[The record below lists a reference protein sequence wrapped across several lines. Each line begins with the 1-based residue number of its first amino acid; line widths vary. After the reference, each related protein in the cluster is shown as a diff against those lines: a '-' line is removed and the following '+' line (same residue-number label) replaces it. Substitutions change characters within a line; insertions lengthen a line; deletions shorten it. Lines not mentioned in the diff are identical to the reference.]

1 MSDFDS
7 SLPIKSIQDLEERV
21 LVKIQDGED
30 ASGVDKS
37 AEVSEKKLHVRNHGQ
52 DENDNDVQL
61 RLNTNGSVTIA
72 NSDGQPIN
80 EDAPL
85 AVYIAE
91 SRAEEIDEYDR
102 AIDVAKN
109 ASANH
114 DYTVTA
120 GKEFKCSEIQCSASG
135 KARFEL
141 QVETG
146 VGTGVFE
153 AKAVGFNSTA
163 KPNLQLKYIKNIA
176 AGVIVRVVKTN
187 LDNQAQDIYT
197 QIQGKEI

>member
-37 AEVSEKKLHVRNHGQ
+37 AEVSEKKLHIRAFGQ

-61 RLNTNGSVTIA
+61 RLNDNGSVTIA
-72 NSDGQPIN
+72 NSDGQPIDEN
-80 EDAPL
+80 APL
-85 AVYIAE
+85 AVYVAE
-91 SRAEEIDEYDR
+91 SRAEEVDEYDR
-102 AIDVAKN
+102 AVDVAKN
-109 ASANH
+109 ANSNH

-120 GKEFKCSEIQCSASG
+120 GKQFKFSEIQCSASG

-141 QVETG
+141 QIETG

-153 AKAVGFNSTA
+153 SKAVGFNSTA
-163 KPNLQLKYIKNIA
+163 NPNLVLKYTKNIA
-176 AGVIVRVVKTN
+176 AGLVVRVMKTN
-187 LDNQAQDIYT
+187 LDNQAQDLYS
-197 QIQGKEI
+197 QIQGRES